1 MDWYPERSRGL
12 GGGSWTVGV
21 RRGRREAVGDGPPE
35 RLGRLAGGGGGY
47 GGGSRRTVGRHR
59 RGGGGGIVARAGE
72 PLGRE
77 RRLPVRHL
85 VLVGEIETL
94 GLRRRHSIVV
104 VAAGSRNRWKW
115 SHGQI
120 TSGVGGW
127 C

>member
-12 GGGSWTVGV
+12 GGSSWTVGV

-104 VAAGSRNRWKW
+104 VGAEAAGIIEGGKW
-115 SHGQI
+115 SH
-120 TSGVGGW
+120 
-127 C
+127 